1 MNHSFEFNGEI
12 SGALRPRR
20 CLIYVADR
28 VYEMGM
34 KWASVVYTDDDHS
47 KISIGVDDRISYE
60 TLREWMLELGYKP
73 QETVA

>member
-1 MNHSFEFNGEI
+1 
-12 SGALRPRR
+12 
-20 CLIYVADR
+20 
-28 VYEMGM
+28 MGM

>member
-20 CLIYVADR
+20 CLI
-28 VYEMGM
+28 YEMGM

>member
-1 MNHSFEFNGEI
+1 MECPFCKRFHPTAQQALDTYKGKVQWVYRHFPLSFH
-12 SGALRPRR
+12 
-20 CLIYVADR
+20 
-28 VYEMGM
+28 
-34 KWASVVYTDDDHS
+34 DDHS